1 MENDMEKQKIMYDS
15 GNELAAFAAKQIN
28 YHVMGY
34 YPITPSTQ
42 IAENLDVMGAE
53 GLHDIALIAAEGEHS
68 AAGICYGAS
77 AAGGRVFNATS
88 ANGLLYALEQFP
100 VQSGTRMPMVM
111 NVACRTVSGPLCI
124 KGDHSDIMY
133 LLNTG
138 WIILFA
144 DDPQMVYDFNLIALK
159 LAEKVN
165 LPVVVAFDGFFTSH
179 QKQKCM
185 VFSEDETVQ
194 HFIGKKLSC
203 DNPEISA
210 FAGNDSTGEN
220 RFYSV
225 LDLNHPVS
233 VGSYMNEPDIIN
245 NKYQLFLAMEET
257 RKNFPYCLMNSPP
270 SPEECT
276 LFAADI
282 CVKMQILS
290 FFCSVP
296 LFTQPQLQ
304 QIRCAKRASAL
315 ASSH

>member
-1 MENDMEKQKIMYDS
+1 
-15 GNELAAFAAKQIN
+15 
-28 YHVMGY
+28 
-34 YPITPSTQ
+34 
-42 IAENLDVMGAE
+42 
-53 GLHDIALIAAEGEHS
+53 
-68 AAGICYGAS
+68 
-77 AAGGRVFNATS
+77 
-88 ANGLLYALEQFP
+88 
-100 VQSGTRMPMVM
+100 
-111 NVACRTVSGPLCI
+111 
-124 KGDHSDIMY
+124 MY

-257 RKNFPYCLMNSPP
+257 RKNFPCCLMSSPP
-270 SPEECT
+270 SPEECI

-296 LFTQPQLQ
+296 LFTPPQLQ

-315 ASSH
+315 ALSH